1 MKEDFEYL
9 AAVCGIWFPLRAQ
22 AVGKIDRIE
31 KQADKTEE
39 LALAE
44 SKRQL
49 DVAAVKDA
57 ANIQARATI
66 FGASTLGSRVY
77 LFSFSS
83 PFPWRESLPP

>member
-1 MKEDFEYL
+1 MKEDVEYL
-9 AAVCGIWFPLRAQ
+9 VAVCGIWFPLRAQ
-22 AVGKIDRIE
+22 AVGKLDRIKKE
-31 KQADKTEE
+31 ADKTEE

-57 ANIQARATI
+57 ANTQARAII
-66 FGASTLGSRVY
+66 FGASTVGSRVY